1 MNIEINIFTVLEK
14 DLRMCQRGNCPFSNL
29 KIKKAQVYSLPK
41 DTAEIERN
49 GRKLQP
55 WD

>member
-1 MNIEINIFTVLEK
+1 MNNNKNIFTVLGK
-14 DLRMCQRGNCPFSNL
+14 D
-29 KIKKAQVYSLPK
+29 SLPQ